1 MVVMGHLQELLSL
14 SPMYTGGIHVIK
26 LLLSLL
32 LIFFSGG
39 VSAKNLEGKRK
50 NNPFCPT
57 GVCYC

>member
-32 LIFFSGG
+32 LIFYFRGCLSQEPRREEE
-39 VSAKNLEGKRK
+39 K
-50 NNPFCPT
+50 
-57 GVCYC
+57 